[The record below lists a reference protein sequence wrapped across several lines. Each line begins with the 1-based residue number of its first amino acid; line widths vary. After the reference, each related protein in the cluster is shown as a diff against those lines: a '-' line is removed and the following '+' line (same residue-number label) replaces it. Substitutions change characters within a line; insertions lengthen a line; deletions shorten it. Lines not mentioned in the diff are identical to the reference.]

1 MPSPIEKPGTNRAFS
16 LGLGRQAKHQNEGI
30 SMCYGTN
37 CGREGAFGPCYHP
50 EDCIMRAI
58 ERDAEEN
65 LAARLA
71 RDTALSR
78 EHFPCPNCLEQGERH
93 SLTCENGLFTCP
105 ECGGECDAAELI
117 ALYEDV
123 RAGYVS
129 DAETVGLWIEKL
141 DARRVA

>member
-1 MPSPIEKPGTNRAFS
+1 
-16 LGLGRQAKHQNEGI
+16 
-30 SMCYGTN
+30 MCYGTN
-37 CGREGAFGPCYHP
+37 CGREGAFGTCSHP

-71 RDTALSR
+71 HDTALR
-78 EHFPCPNCLEQGERH
+78 QEHFLCPNCLGENEHH
-93 SLTCENGLFTCP
+93 SLSYGNGLFTCP

>member
-1 MPSPIEKPGTNRAFS
+1 MPSPIEEPGTNRAFS
-16 LGLGRQAKHQNEGI
+16 LGLGRQTKHQNEDI

-37 CGREGAFGPCYHP
+37 CGREGAFGTCSHP

-58 ERDAEEN
+58 ERDEEEN
-65 LAARLA
+65 LAAMLA

-78 EHFPCPNCLEQGERH
+78 EHFPCPNCLGHGERH

-105 ECGGECDAAELI
+105 ECGGECDTAELI

-123 RAGYVS
+123 RAGYIS
-129 DAETVGLWIEKL
+129 DAESVSLWIEKL
-141 DARRVA
+141 DARRAA